1 VLVLSIPRRLLW
13 AFPDDKHSSSS
24 IDTVAS
30 GSYRIVSSQL
40 LESCNGSCILPVS
53 HGLKRVYQLKSHNH
67 NDDHYSPSGH
77 DSNSNSNG
85 SHVRTLQESD
95 SDSNR
100 SSSNTVNRISVE
112 EISSSVL
119 FYDRMKVIRM
129 EGPAKKLTSTL
140 LLYHYTNPQFGKSIL
155 RTGLRMSTQGQGDG
169 GVYFSLKGPA
179 SYGYGLDH
187 IIPDDDGVDAGA
199 DGDGDNLMM
208 MNSRQ
213 LINNGGADYESRLI
227 IDCYGKERLQEYHG
241 KNVLSLVLV
250 CRIEESMV
258 IQAPGGR
265 DNALVKRRNKIIII
279 IIITRFSSP
288 SRTHPTHTHSHFHFF
303 FVKLSTNNSMR

>member
-85 SHVRTLQESD
+85 SHVRTLQESY

-187 IIPDDDGVDAGA
+187 IIPDDDGVDAGVDG

-265 DNALVKRRNKIIII
+265 DNALVRKNKNNNNNA
-279 IIITRFSSP
+279 FS
-288 SRTHPTHTHSHFHFF
+288 HTPHAHTFSLLLFF
-303 FVKLSTNNSMR
+303 CQTFD